1 MSLKRVFAAA
11 VGTAIGAVGVAAPA
25 VADTTRQFVGSIT
38 TWGAVVGVDFGPWQG
53 PIALGRDTSSPARG
67 IDLLTD
73 TGFTT
78 AGNQQ
83 HGPGFL
89 CRIGSKL
96 FANGT
101 QYPTP
106 TQGPCIVTPPATAYW
121 SYWLAPAGQATWT
134 YSPLGATGQTA
145 CTPQQLRDQE
155 TAGTGSGGSGGGSGN
170 GTTAGGSIGN
180 EALLTEVL
188 GRDPHRVRGRN
199 LGAALDKLICSR
211 TDKHGCVGG
220 AGSYAYGASTFDQAL
235 RIIAQ
240 LRAGDAKRAA
250 PTIGDLERHQHLSG
264 AWPSLLPSSG
274 DSDVDSAAMAAMAL
288 ALREHDAKVSASVLR
303 ALAWITHRQKRDG
316 GFNIAAGGPRRSDVR
331 ASTQLVGGLVGTSL
345 GTLRSRRAQAHR

>member
-53 PIALGRDTSSPARG
+53 PIALGRDTSSPSRG

-89 CRIGSKL
+89 CRIGSEL

-101 QYPTP
+101 QYPTL
-106 TQGPCIVTPPATAYW
+106 TQGPCIVTPPATAHW

-134 YSPLGATGQTA
+134 HSPLGATGQPA
-145 CTPQQLRDQE
+145 CTPQQVRDQE

-188 GRDPHRVRGRN
+188 GRDPHRVP
-199 LGAALDKLICSR
+199 
-211 TDKHGCVGG
+211 GG
-220 AGSYAYGASTFDQAL
+220 VAW
-235 RIIAQ
+235 
-240 LRAGDAKRAA
+240 A
-250 PTIGDLERHQHLSG
+250 PR
-264 AWPSLLPSSG
+264 W
-274 DSDVDSAAMAAMAL
+274 
-288 ALREHDAKVSASVLR
+288 
-303 ALAWITHRQKRDG
+303 
-316 GFNIAAGGPRRSDVR
+316 
-331 ASTQLVGGLVGTSL
+331 TS
-345 GTLRSRRAQAHR
+345 